1 MGDSLH
7 NEADAFFDFLST
19 FKLSRPVTTIAD
31 LSDGAALFDVLSL
44 VYVIFPNGSS
54 IKANPSSQ

>member
-1 MGDSLH
+1 MGDSVRK
-7 NEADAFFDFLST
+7 EADAFFDFLAT

-44 VYVIFPNGSS
+44 VSVLHLIALVLG
-54 IKANPSSQ
+54 AC